1 MDSYNPR
8 KITPTNQTKTMKKK
22 RPRSPTEG
30 DMLEQATTDSMI
42 VNPIPSAK
50 KRFVWPSTLHQD
62 FIGAVFDVGL
72 RYSTVNEVLSCM
84 KNNPNLSP
92 IFSPHSASPLVI
104 NPSFTESLRSY
115 ILKYQL
121 FRDRKYNPRPFFYDL
136 DQRSPSPSN
145 FNRGG
150 KLSSRSFEEEDES
163 EVRNPGL
170 SSQDLTTADHS
181 YSSFSL
187 NSNSDFDRVSSSGN
201 NNQSNRDVHE
211 TRQKIQKQQKEILF
225 RQNQK
230 YIGKLEKECQE
241 LLKVIHNHWIK
252 IEFLMKLEQDMTQ
265 EMKEL
270 IHRQAEKKTLLATQI
285 QNTAEQ
291 FSSCCPSDSSS
302 ASSAANTVSSS
313 FLANAVANIRN
324 QVLQTSIYPGT
335 SSSFFSTGTVFL
347 PPPSS
352 VMTTTKNNNSLT
364 QKKSGKESSL
374 PLSSATSS
382 SGVAEI
388 LESKYRSIMEMKDHI
403 KLHRLLLNKQQS
415 QIHGGVTTGP
425 PGSNS
430 RINNQR
436 NNLSNTTSSN
446 YSQSN
451 NRNNNNNND
460 APFPLRQPQPLPSQS
475 STSNESDNHRSKH
488 SLPLL
493 SYNSDS
499 VPRSNSNNNEHN
511 DADDNNNNINN
522 NGSNASQPL
531 AGEGETTVRPSTP
544 SNEFSSS
551 ILSGAVG
558 GKELNWL
565 EDDFATEEDLFS
577 FLLDP

>member
-1 MDSYNPR
+1 
-8 KITPTNQTKTMKKK
+8 MKKK
-22 RPRSPTEG
+22 RPRSPPEG
-30 DMLEQATTDSMI
+30 DLLEQTTTDSMI
-42 VNPIPSAK
+42 VNPVPNAK

-72 RYSTVNEVLSCM
+72 RYSTVNEVLSCL
-84 KNNPNLSP
+84 KNNPNLSS
-92 IFSPHSASPLVI
+92 IFSPHGAPPLVI

-121 FRDRKYNPRPFFYDL
+121 FRDRKYNPRLYFYDL
-136 DQRSPSPSN
+136 DQRSHSPSN

-150 KLSSRSFEEEDES
+150 KLSSRSFEEEDEP
-163 EVRNPGL
+163 EERNPGL

-181 YSSFSL
+181 YSTFSL
-187 NSNSDFDRVSSSGN
+187 NNSNSDFDRVPSSGN
-201 NNQSNRDVHE
+201 NNQISRDVHE
-211 TRQKIQKQQKEILF
+211 ARQKIQKQQKEILF

-252 IEFLMKLEQDMTQ
+252 IEFLMKLEQDMAQ

-270 IHRQAEKKTLLATQI
+270 IHRQTEKKSLLATQI
-285 QNTAEQ
+285 QTTAEQ

-302 ASSAANTVSSS
+302 SLSTSSSS

-324 QVLQTSIYPGT
+324 QVLQTSVYPCS
-335 SSSFFSTGTVFL
+335 SSSFSSTGTVFL
-347 PPPSS
+347 PPPTT
-352 VMTTTKNNNSLT
+352 VMTTKNNNSLT
-364 QKKSGKESSL
+364 QKKLAKESSL
-374 PLSSATSS
+374 PLPSSSS

-415 QIHGGVTTGP
+415 QIHGGAGP
-425 PGSNS
+425 SGSNT

-436 NNLSNTTSSN
+436 NNHSNTTSSN
-446 YSQSN
+446 FTQSN
-451 NRNNNNNND
+451 NRNSNINVDQYSNET
-460 APFPLRQPQPLPSQS
+460 PFPLRQAQPLPSRS
-475 STSNESDNHRSKH
+475 SPRSTSDNYISKHPAHSIPTFSYNNESAHR
-488 SLPLL
+488 
-493 SYNSDS
+493 N
-499 VPRSNSNNNEHN
+499 NNNNEHN
-511 DADDNNNNINN
+511 DSYDTDNNINN
-522 NGSNASQPL
+522 GNNASQPL
-531 AGEGETTVRPSTP
+531 VGEGEVTVRLSTP

-551 ILSGAVG
+551 FLSGVVG